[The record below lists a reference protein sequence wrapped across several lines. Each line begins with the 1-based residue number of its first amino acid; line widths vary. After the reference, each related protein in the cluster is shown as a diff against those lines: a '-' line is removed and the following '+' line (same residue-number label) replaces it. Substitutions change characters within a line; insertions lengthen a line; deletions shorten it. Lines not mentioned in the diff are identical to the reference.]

1 MPTLDFPSKDTV
13 YGHHL
18 TVPYHPIEVVKS
30 KSVGNGDLDNNLI
43 INADN
48 LYALKALLPRYG
60 GKVNCIYI
68 DPPYNTGNG
77 EWVYNDNVDSPKMR
91 EWLKNQNPVDG
102 EDQERH
108 DKWCCMM
115 WPRLQLLKELLA
127 DDGVIFISIDD
138 NEQANL
144 KLIMDEIFGEDNFI
158 ACVPVISNLKG
169 NNDKYGFSATH
180 EYFLVFTKDK
190 NNSRF
195 YEFDVD
201 EEDVLSDWEEDEYGF
216 YKEGARLKF
225 TGANASR
232 KKQPE
237 LFFPIYVSKDY
248 VRISIERKNPEDI
261 EIIPITEGEEMSW
274 RWSKKRIDA
283 EPHNLMVHRGK
294 HGELAI
300 IKKQRPKIGDLPTK
314 KPKSHFYKP
323 EYSSGNGTREMKQI
337 FGDGRIFPYPKST
350 ALIKDI
356 LKVGCPPN
364 GIVLDSFAGSG
375 TTAQAVLELN
385 KEDGGNRK
393 FILVQMDEE
402 KKENGKW
409 VIKRIA
415 DKITAER
422 VKRVIKGIPNAK
434 DENLKRGLGGEFTFC
449 TLGEELSEDG
459 ILIGE
464 KIPSFATLAKH
475 LFYSATGT
483 SLPSG
488 NHKNGFEWFIGE
500 RDNRHFYLIY
510 KPDKKF
516 LAATESALN
525 QDLVERIIKH
535 KTPQKRAIVY
545 STSKFIKQKELS
557 GADITWCQLPFCLY
571 GSPIPRVSKTPIEKE
586 VAKK

>member
-144 KLIMDEIFGEDNFI
+144 KLIMDEIFGEENFVANI
-158 ACVPVISNLKG
+158 TWRKKAGGGQDSEYLAREHDYILCYRKSSQFSMIFRTTKILESDFRQTKNRRKCKFVKLEKWGSNALRSDRRTMFYPIKDPDGKDFYPTAPNGEEG
-169 NNDKYGFSATH
+169 NWRKCPTNLDDDHIHWK
-180 EYFLVFTKDK
+180 K
-190 NNSRF
+190 
-195 YEFDVD
+195 
-201 EEDVLSDWEEDEYGF
+201 
-216 YKEGARLKF
+216 KEGRWVP
-225 TGANASR
+225 S
-232 KKQPE
+232 E
-237 LFFPIYVSKDY
+237 VIYFD
-248 VRISIERKNPEDI
+248 EA
-261 EIIPITEGEEMSW
+261 GEE
-274 RWSKKRIDA
+274 
-283 EPHNLMVHRGK
+283 
-294 HGELAI
+294 
-300 IKKQRPKIGDLPTK
+300 KIVKERTIFYDISTTTQATK
-314 KPKSHFYKP
+314 EQK
-323 EYSSGNGTREMKQI
+323 NI
-337 FGDGRIFPYPKST
+337 FGKKVFDNSKPVD
-350 ALIKDI
+350 LINRLLNLGAK
-356 LKVGCPPN
+356 KN
-364 GIVLDSFAGSG
+364 AIVLDSFAGSG

-393 FILVQMDEE
+393 FILVQMNEE

-409 VIKRIA
+409 VTERIA
-415 DKITAER
+415 DEITAER
-422 VKRVIKGIPNAK
+422 VRRIIKGIPNAK